1 MKYTELILLASR
13 TFLSLSETT
22 ILGKE
27 HIISK
32 DIIVHSFRCE
42 KFSQSFF
49 SDTTF
54 NIFVL
59 PPVDSKEKAK
69 LLQGPHHVYLYDII
83 FRLT

>member
-54 NIFVL
+54 NIFCSTTCGFQREGKASARASSCL
-59 PPVDSKEKAK
+59 PFM
-69 LLQGPHHVYLYDII
+69 I
-83 FRLT
+83 